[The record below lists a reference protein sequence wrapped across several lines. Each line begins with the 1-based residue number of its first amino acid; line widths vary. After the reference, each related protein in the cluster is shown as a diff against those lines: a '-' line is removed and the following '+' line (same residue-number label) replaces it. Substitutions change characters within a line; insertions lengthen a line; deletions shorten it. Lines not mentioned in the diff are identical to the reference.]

1 VFVAVKMSKEGG
13 LWGEIGVKEGLKL
26 IVSGRSE
33 EIWEI

>member
-1 VFVAVKMSKEGG
+1 MGVKMSEEGG
-13 LWGEIGVKEGLKL
+13 LWGEIGVKEDLKL